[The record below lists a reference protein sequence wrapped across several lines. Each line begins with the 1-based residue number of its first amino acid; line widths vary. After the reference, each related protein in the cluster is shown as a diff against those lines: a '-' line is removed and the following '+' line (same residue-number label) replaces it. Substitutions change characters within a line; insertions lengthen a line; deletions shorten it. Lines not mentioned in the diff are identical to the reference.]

1 MPVRRTQR
9 AVPSMLPDCRPV
21 TIHFDLPMTRCPDC
35 GLDQVP
41 SRSQEDLVVVIPA
54 LFAPH

>member
-1 MPVRRTQR
+1 
-9 AVPSMLPDCRPV
+9 
-21 TIHFDLPMTRCPDC
+21 MTRCPGC

-54 LFAPH
+54 LFAAR